1 MKTSLYY
8 LAILPNSKISAEITA
23 FKQYAAV
30 HFNTNRALRSPPHI
44 TLIPPFRWPEGQIY
58 AIANT
63 LKSFAK
69 QTHIFELQLKDFEAF
84 LPRVIFIQPEKHPQL
99 IQLQSDLKISLEEQN
114 NLIYQ
119 DIFGFHPHITV
130 AFKDLKE
137 DIFPIA
143 WKYFK
148 QLSYFRTFTV
158 DNITLLKHNGK
169 VWEIFQA
176 YSLASS

>member
-8 LAILPNSKISAEITA
+8 LAILPNSKISTEITA
-23 FKQYAAV
+23 FKQYATV

-69 QTHIFELQLKDFEAF
+69 QKHIFELPLKDFEAF

>member
-1 MKTSLYY
+1 MARRIK
-8 LAILPNSKISAEITA
+8 
-23 FKQYAAV
+23 
-30 HFNTNRALRSPPHI
+30 
-44 TLIPPFRWPEGQIY
+44 IY

-69 QTHIFELQLKDFEAF
+69 QKHIFELQLKDFEAF